1 MDDRIDELA
10 RLLSQGDV
18 VALTG
23 AGMSTDSGIPD
34 YRGPDGALRNGHT
47 PMSYQEFVADADA
60 RRRHWAR
67 GHVGWRRVAGAAPN
81 AAHRALAELQR
92 EGWISG
98 LITQNVDGLHR
109 AAGSPDAVELHGD
122 LGGTVCLDC
131 GATEPRSRLA
141 ARLDALNPGIEG
153 PSPHAAPD
161 GDAHLA
167 DEVVEGFTVADCAA
181 CGGVLKPDVVFFG
194 EQVPRDRVDR
204 SMAMVD
210 AAGALLVLGS
220 SLTVM
225 SGYRFVI
232 RARRN
237 GTPVAIVN
245 RGATRGDD
253 DARLRID
260 AGVGEVLPRLV
271 HALSARR
278 PEGRRTERAGG

>member
-1 MDDRIDELA
+1 
-10 RLLSQGDV
+10 V

-23 AGMSTDSGIPD
+23 AGVSTDSGIPD
-34 YRGPDGALRNGHT
+34 YRGPAGALRHGHT
-47 PMSYQEFVADADA
+47 PMTYQEFVGDPDA

-67 GHVGWRRVAGAAPN
+67 GHVGWRRVAGARPN
-81 AAHRALAELQR
+81 PAHRAVADLQR

-109 AAGSPDAVELHGD
+109 AAGSHHAVELHGD

-131 GATEPRSRLA
+131 GVTEPRSRLA
-141 ARLDALNPGIEG
+141 ERLDALNPGIDG

-167 DEVVEGFTVADCAA
+167 DETVERFVVADCVA

-210 AAGALLVLGS
+210 AASALLVLGS
-220 SLTVM
+220 SLAVM

-237 GTPVAIVN
+237 DTPVAIVN
-245 RGATRGDD
+245 RGETRGDG
-253 DARLRID
+253 DATLRID
-260 AGVGEVLPRLV
+260 AGVSEILPLLV
-271 HALSARR
+271 EQLPARR
-278 PEGRRTERAGG
+278 HDGRRAERARG

>member
-1 MDDRIDELA
+1 MDDGTDRLV
-10 RLLSQGDV
+10 RLLRAGGV

-34 YRGPDGALRNGHT
+34 YRGPDGALRHGHT
-47 PMSYQEFVADADA
+47 PMTYGEFVADAEA

-67 GHVGWRRVAGAAPN
+67 GHVGWRRVAGASPN
-81 AAHRALAELQR
+81 PAHRALAALER
-92 EGWISG
+92 GGWVSG
-98 LITQNVDGLHR
+98 VITQNVDGLHR
-109 AAGSPDAVELHGD
+109 AAGSAEAIELHGD

-131 GATEPRSRLA
+131 GAHEARARVA
-141 ARLDALNPGIEG
+141 ERLDELNPGLEG

-167 DEVVEGFTVADCAA
+167 DEVVDGFVMADCLA

-204 SMAMVD
+204 SFAMVD
-210 AAGALLVLGS
+210 AASALLVLGS

-225 SGYRFVI
+225 SGYRFVL

-245 RGATRGDD
+245 RGPTRGDD
-253 DARLRID
+253 DADLRLD
-260 AGVGEVLPRLV
+260 AGLTDILTRAVA
-271 HALSARR
+271 ALGAGSAGASDRS
-278 PEGRRTERAGG
+278 G